1 LPGWGAK
8 SASAVLAHYGHIEE
22 IPAAARD
29 WKVDVRGKD
38 RLAASLHENLELAML
53 FRTLATLRPD
63 APISATVDELEWRG
77 PRADFARVAERL
89 EARDLQAQLRAS
101 GARS

>member
-1 LPGWGAK
+1 
-8 SASAVLAHYGHIEE
+8 
-22 IPAAARD
+22 
-29 WKVDVRGKD
+29 
-38 RLAASLHENLELAML
+38 ML